1 MSKFEI
7 NQTSGSFTINV
18 NAILTLQLRPH
29 AGQSD
34 EHEAGTAESKS
45 H

>member
-7 NQTSGSFTINV
+7 NPTSGFFTINV
-18 NAILTLQLRPH
+18 NAILTLQLRPY

-34 EHEAGTAESKS
+34 QHEAGATESKS